1 MKPLTPTDL
10 WWRVGIGV
18 ALMVLGFVLHAEA
31 VSGVIFALGA
41 GWIAWAV
48 VRGVLQVRKA
58 EAIQRARRSGA
69 ELPSTDSRSRR
80 STKEN
85 KPLIS
90 FKLGAII
97 VGLAIVLLLI
107 FQAWTNAE
115 SERLGTNIKRVCV
128 DAALRQGVE
137 VDVTD
142 TQPFVN
148 DEMFAER
155 DEYRAEAEV
164 SNGTRTYLV
173 EMHCTVHYEDESKET
188 VDSVNLFFE

>member
-18 ALMVLGFVLHAEA
+18 ALMVVSLLLYKQA
-31 VSGVIFALGA
+31 VSGLIFALGV

-48 VRGVLQVRKA
+48 IRGVLQVRKA

-69 ELPSTDSRSRR
+69 ELPSPSSRSRG
-80 STKEN
+80 SATKE

-97 VGLAIVLLLI
+97 VGVAILLLLLL
-107 FQAWTNAE
+107 QAWTDAE
-115 SERLGTNIKRVCV
+115 DKRLGKSIERACV

-137 VDVTD
+137 VTVTD
-142 TQPFVN
+142 RQPYVE
-148 DEMFAER
+148 DDR
-155 DEYRAEAEV
+155 YPKQDVYKAEAEV

-173 EMHCTVHYEDESKET
+173 KMHCTVDYSSESKEN